1 MMLSHRAA
9 PTAGVGSDPCVE
21 SAEPS
26 EPADPEEPPGTLGIE
41 LGFLG
46 AELGILGSEDFSF
59 PNIP

>member
-1 MMLSHRAA
+1 MFSHRAA
-9 PTAGVGSDPCVE
+9 PTAGVGSDPWVE
-21 SAEPS
+21 SAEL
-26 EPADPEEPPGTLGIE
+26 ADPEDPPGTLGIE